1 MKTLTRVIA
10 FGILLAPTLGH
21 AHPGHATSGIEHGFS
36 HPFSGL
42 DHLLAMLAIG
52 LWAGQLG
59 GRARWQI
66 PLAFV
71 VTMILGG
78 ILGMWGV
85 VVPAMEQGVILSVL
99 ALGVLVAGGFR
110 LPKQA
115 CIAIASVFAVF
126 HGAAHGLEIPAG
138 ATGLR
143 YVGGFAFATG
153 LLHLAGIGLGLIA
166 GNLRQPR
173 FVQMAGGAIAVCAV
187 LLAAGWL

>member
-1 MKTLTRVIA
+1 
-10 FGILLAPTLGH
+10 
-21 AHPGHATSGIEHGFS
+21 
-36 HPFSGL
+36 
-42 DHLLAMLAIG
+42 
-52 LWAGQLG
+52 
-59 GRARWQI
+59 
-66 PLAFV
+66 
-71 VTMILGG
+71 MILGG